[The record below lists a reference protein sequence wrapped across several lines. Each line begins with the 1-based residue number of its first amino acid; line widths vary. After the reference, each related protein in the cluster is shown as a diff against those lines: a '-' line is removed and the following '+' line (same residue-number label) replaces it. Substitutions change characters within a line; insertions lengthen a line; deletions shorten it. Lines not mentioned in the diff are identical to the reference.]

1 MNTFGKLAGQKES
14 AFDIVA
20 KVIKYLLLLL
30 VVIISLGPILWV
42 VESSFKSYTEIFG
55 ENALALP
62 SRFNF
67 DSYIDAFKISPIAR
81 YYSNSLIVC
90 SVSTIL
96 NIIFVSAGAYVVS
109 RFSFKAKGIVIVL
122 VSASLLLPMQSISQP
137 IFMLF
142 NFLHLSDTKTGLI
155 LVYTALGLPVTFY
168 VMRSFFLSIPK
179 EIEESAYIDGAGFL
193 KTFAGIM
200 VPLARPGMA
209 TAAII
214 QFLFNWKEFYF
225 ALILTSGD
233 RSRTVPLALNYFKSQ
248 FASNFSAL
256 YAAIVLTTIPSVIV
270 YLIIQ
275 EQVVSNLTAGAMK
288 G

>member
-1 MNTFGKLAGQKES
+1 MNT
-14 AFDIVA
+14 V
-20 KVIKYLLLLL
+20 VIKYLLLLFVAL
-30 VVIISLGPILWV
+30 ISLGPIFWV
-42 VESSFKSYTEIFG
+42 IESSFKSYLEIFG
-55 ENALALP
+55 ENALTLP

-67 DSYIDAFKISPIAR
+67 DNYLDALKISPIAK
-81 YYSNSLIVC
+81 YYSNSLIIC
-90 SVSTIL
+90 SVSTLL
-96 NIIFVSAGAYVVS
+96 NILFVSASAYVVS
-109 RFSFKAKGIVIVL
+109 RFSFKAKGTVIVL

-193 KTFAGIM
+193 KTFVGIM

-233 RSRTVPLALNYFKSQ
+233 RSRTVSLALNYFKSQ

-256 YAAIVLTTIPSVIV
+256 FAAIVLTIIPSVIV
-270 YLIIQ
+270 YMVIQ
-275 EQVVSNLTAGAMK
+275 EQVVNNLTAGAMK
-288 G
+288 N